1 MKYQTYELK
10 KKIHVQWSQKVF
22 AYVLIFQTFFVL
34 SDFYIAFVI
43 IKKLSGISFLI
54 QVNMKY
60 LHYYHFYE
68 I

>member
-1 MKYQTYELK
+1 MYNGHKKYLHMFLFFK
-10 KKIHVQWSQKVF
+10 H
-22 AYVLIFQTFFVL
+22 FFVL

-68 I
+68 T

>member
-1 MKYQTYELK
+1 MKYQTHELK
-10 KKIHVQWSQKVF
+10 KKIHSWMIVNNICIYSYFSTKH
-22 AYVLIFQTFFVL
+22 FFVL

-54 QVNMKY
+54 QVN
-60 LHYYHFYE
+60 